1 MRGDQKNWRQ
11 RIDALKQSNDQIG
24 GHILTNFYVKKYL
37 YFCVILGGIYEETL
51 KKLTQVA
58 DEIGSDLDKTKS
70 RERLINQQMTKLVT
84 DLRTAHDKLAQ
95 AKVRLISH

>member
-24 GHILTNFYVKKYL
+24 RHNFSRFFFVFL
-37 YFCVILGGIYEETL
+37 VVILGGIYEETL